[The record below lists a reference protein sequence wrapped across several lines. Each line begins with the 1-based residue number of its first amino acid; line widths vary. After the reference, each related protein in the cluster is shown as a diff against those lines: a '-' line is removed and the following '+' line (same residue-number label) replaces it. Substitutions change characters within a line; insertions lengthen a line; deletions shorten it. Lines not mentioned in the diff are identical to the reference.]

1 MTTTRD
7 NAVHYNDG
15 YNFYKPLPRI
25 IGRYENSRLVLFSD
39 MSPDSCQTIFSRQF
53 NKSPSH
59 RRLAEYND
67 RDFKSDVLS
76 VTVGAA

>member
-15 YNFYKPLPRI
+15 YNFYKLLPRI

-39 MSPDSCQTIFSRQF
+39 VSRLLPDDLEDSFTAIQQVTIT
-53 NKSPSH
+53 PAH
-59 RRLAEYND
+59 R
-67 RDFKSDVLS
+67 
-76 VTVGAA
+76 